1 MEINPENIEI
11 FVKLLQE
18 NYIELILLIFYLF
31 IFLLPPIILLLLS
44 RKEKFIKFIE
54 RLLNVKLLNE
64 NQDKDQDRHPIS
76 FNYNY
81 K

>member
-31 IFLLPPIILLLLS
+31 IFLLPPIILLLS

-64 NQDKDQDRHPIS
+64 NQHKDQDRHPIS